1 MDFPLIF
8 EISREGAPSYEF
20 PENDIL
26 NSNEVKSNK
35 SLLEK
40 IDIDEAI
47 NKNYLD
53 KKYLRKVEANLP
65 QVAEV
70 DLVRHFTN
78 LSRRNF
84 GVDVGFYPLGSCT
97 MKYNPKINEDVAKL
111 DGFTNLHPLAGDKN
125 CQGILKLSYEL
136 LSLLCKITGMKWGT
150 LTPFAGAHGEYTG
163 MKLFKAYFKDR
174 AKQNPDELK
183 RKKILIP
190 DSAHGTNPASAHIA
204 GFEVVE
210 IKSGPDGLVDIEE
223 VKKHLNDELAGIMLT
238 NPNTLGLFEERI
250 VEIAELVHK
259 AGGLLYYDGANFN
272 AIMGRV
278 KPGVMGFDCVH
289 INLHKT
295 FSTPHGGG
303 GPGSGP
309 ILVNERLLPYLPLPD
324 IKKEIRKEIKNEI
337 KGEIKKEI
345 KKVKNDL
352 ESNSDSEDL
361 ENTLEY
367 YYLDY
372 SNEKSIGKVSGFYG
386 NIAVL
391 VKAFTYILINGDE
404 GLKAVSEKA
413 VLNANYLKEKLKK
426 YYYLPY
432 DRICKHEFVLSGKK
446 LKEEKGVATLDIAK
460 RLLDYG
466 IHPPTI
472 YFPLIVPEAL
482 MIEPTETESKETLDQ
497 FVDVMI
503 KIYDEINSNPEIL
516 HEAPTKT
523 PVRRLDEIKA
533 AKDMKLKFE
542 F

>member
-1 MDFPLIF
+1 MENFPLIF
-8 EISREGAPSYEF
+8 EISRDGVRGYEF
-20 PENDIL
+20 PEDDIL
-26 NSNEVKSNK
+26 NSENIKDKS
-35 SLLEK
+35 SY
-40 IDIDEAI
+40 DIDEAI
-47 NKNYLD
+47 KNNKID
-53 KKYLRKVEANLP
+53 KRYIREKKAFLP

-70 DLVRHFTN
+70 DLVRHFVN

-97 MKYNPKINEDVAKL
+97 MKYNPKINEDVSSFE
-111 DGFTNLHPLAGDKN
+111 GFKSIHPLVGNFRGEEEDYKN
-125 CQGILKLSYEL
+125 CQGILELQYKLLE
-136 LSLLCKITGMKWGT
+136 LLCKITGMKWGT
-150 LTPFAGAHGEYTG
+150 LAPFAGAHGEYVG
-163 MKLFKAYFKDR
+163 MKLFKAYF
-174 AKQNPDELK
+174 DEKEKEGLNGAK

-204 GFEVVE
+204 GFEVIE
-210 IKSGPDGLVDIEE
+210 IKSGPDGLVDVEE
-223 VKKHLNDELAGIMLT
+223 IKKYINDELAGIMLT

-278 KPGVMGFDCVH
+278 KPGAMGFDCVH
-289 INLHKT
+289 LNLHKT

-309 ILVNERLLPYLPLPD
+309 ILVNDRLLPYLPIPD
-324 IKKEIRKEIKNEI
+324 IKAIKIDE
-337 KGEIKKEI
+337 KGKDGNKYFY
-345 KKVKNDL
+345 K
-352 ESNSDSEDL
+352 
-361 ENTLEY
+361 
-367 YYLDY
+367 LDY

-404 GLKAVSEKA
+404 GLKSVSEKA
-413 VLNANYLKEKLKK
+413 VINANYLKEKLKR
-426 YYYLPY
+426 YYFLPY

-446 LKEEKGVATLDIAK
+446 IKEEKGVSTLDIAK

-482 MIEPTETESKETLDQ
+482 MIEPTETESKETLDN
-497 FVDVMI
+497 FIDVMI
-503 KIYDEINSNPEIL
+503 KIYEEIEKDPEIL
-516 HEAPTKT
+516 HNAPINT

-533 AKDMKLKFE
+533 AKDMKLKA
-542 F
+542 